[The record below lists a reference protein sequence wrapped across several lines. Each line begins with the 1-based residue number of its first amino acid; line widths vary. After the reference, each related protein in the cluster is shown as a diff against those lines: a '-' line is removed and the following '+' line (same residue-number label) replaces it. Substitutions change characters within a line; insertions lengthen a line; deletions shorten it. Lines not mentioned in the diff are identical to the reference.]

1 MSNRLTFSLASLIL
15 MFALAL
21 VAMPAMAHDTD
32 SGDDAPGNQ
41 HGDPDGTTVDV
52 GTHTHDTAP
61 TVASIELVDVM
72 ARPADS
78 TDATD
83 DKVSTVRGS
92 IVQLVNDIDSTTAGD
107 PVIADGAAPGEFL
120 VKITFSEDVVEG
132 SPTAIPTDILAATAA
147 DLVAAELTVTA
158 REVEGGGANL
168 FGTGEI
174 TIAGIVHQVAG
185 ASNFPNPAGGGT
197 LTVVAAD
204 ATPGDGEIK
213 EDLKVFYVTFS
224 VPAAFF
230 GGQDGDTAAL
240 PIDLWVNVNEN
251 AVYTRTALNAQG
263 ETVYGE
269 GNEASDREQF
279 TIKSA
284 LEAVAVMAMPSA
296 TMVDGSTDI
305 VVTLSATTTIP
316 SLMASDFSVM
326 EGTTALTPVWDG
338 TAKTLTITPTGTG
351 DTTITVDPSTDGA
364 EKITFT
370 QVSVMV
376 DRTAPVVS
384 VGDPTPE
391 APMVGDEVTVDI
403 SVTGAGTDAATDAAV
418 ELSEI
423 SVVQTATTGS
433 AKTILQHG
441 YNATSGKVTFTPD
454 AASTVTVTVNAG
466 AVMDDVGNSS
476 AVATKDITVTAPAAA
491 VAVTATPA
499 ATTVNGS
506 TPIVVTLS
514 ATAPATVPSGLAATD
529 FSVMEGTT
537 ALTTSVWD
545 GTASTLTITPAGTG
559 DTTVTVD
566 PSTAGMAKISFTQVS
581 VMVDRTGPMVMIDTS
596 MVSSPMVGDEVTV
609 TVSAATDATQGAVA
623 LADITVMQDANG
635 VQSFLSPIYNAN
647 MGTVKFTPTAAGKVT
662 VTVAA
667 GAVMDAVGNGNDA
680 TSSDPITVAP
690 AREAVAVMATA
701 AATTVNGSTAIE
713 VTLSATA
720 PAMVPDDLMADDFAV
735 MEGETALT
743 PVVGA
748 KDATAGTVKLTI
760 TPAGTGDTTVT
771 VDPSTTGAAKISF
784 AQVSVMVDRT
794 GPMVAFSGGTGAKAN
809 APVMVT
815 ITVTGAATGEAI
827 AVGDIGV
834 VQTLSDGT
842 AKVLEHTYNAGAVTF
857 TPDAMSTVVVSVDA
871 NAVMDAVGN
880 GNDET
885 STVPAINVA
894 AADAPPDVT
903 APTVT
908 VTAGTQSGRTLPV
921 TFVVADETALGTG
934 TDATLEV
941 TTDAT
946 TNEITVTGG
955 TLGTLTASTTTS
967 GAYTADITIDY
978 DVTTVTVAVVA
989 GAVKDA
995 AATPNPS
1002 AAVSMDFTVTATP
1015 MPPAELA
1022 DGTFKIPAKSY
1033 IIIVH
1038 DEMSMGLPASITMME
1053 WAAMPDLEALLF
1065 GGGTVLLTTDKAT
1078 TLDRDDK
1085 ADTAAE
1091 AAKKRDAL
1099 ITEVMAAVNNAK
1111 KGQTSYTGHQW
1122 IELYNNLP
1130 VEITVT
1136 LRAIKGRETAT
1147 NSLDAGADEIRLDRL
1162 SNQVGEGW
1170 TFEGLGQNGYDAGVA
1185 ETRVDFVSFYRSQ
1198 RAGDKDG
1205 HVKGHWATST
1215 EVYLAGHKGTPG
1227 AAERKAATI
1236 VKKTELTVG
1245 PVIFSEISNRTSID
1259 HEWIEL
1265 RNKSDAE
1272 QNMKNRRI
1280 SIVTAVGSDATLFD
1294 FGDADAKIPAGEV
1307 LLLPFTDPSGDPN
1320 HPLAAGWNID
1330 KNAANQVNGVGA
1342 HSPRYLLLKDAGK
1355 RVLNE
1360 DFDTNDEGLPN
1371 DGEFVLILRT
1381 RAHGDDVG
1389 KDTNIWDIAGYSTK
1403 LKVDAAT
1410 AGFTNLWP
1418 LKGGVNSATITRNKL
1433 EKGKVHRRQHENVW
1447 GTWSDNGKDDH
1458 DDRGAFRDIGWTG
1471 VGYKRNASAGGENGG
1486 TPGYNHGDSQGAG
1499 TAATDAVIISEVM
1512 YDADRNLPQWI
1523 ELQNMSQTVG
1533 VNVDGWRLFVSNY
1546 AYEADGTT
1554 EYADAALS
1562 YNIDIKG
1569 RIPPGQTY
1577 LIVSNGS
1584 RHNTQL
1590 PGGRIHNLRKGRG
1603 PTMLNPN
1610 GFYLTLKANAGDLNK
1625 PQDHQLADAVGNL
1638 ADPKT
1643 ITSRRTDAQSYAPL
1657 AWNLPSGMDDKG
1669 NRVSIARKTTKDT
1682 DTQDRRIELIDL
1694 EKTGVSESG
1703 WIPSN
1708 VDPRTSRLEETYYGH
1723 DSDIGSP
1730 GATVGSVLPVSL
1742 SKFRPERLDDGS
1754 IRIVWIT
1761 ESELNNAGF
1770 NILRSEKRDGEY
1782 KQINTK
1788 LIAGQ
1793 GTTSERTTYTHTDTS
1808 AKPNVIYYYQIQDVS
1823 LDGKV
1828 QTLRL
1833 SRLKGNVTA
1842 EGKLTTTWGELK
1854 ALR

>member
-15 MFALAL
+15 MFALGLIFAPMS
-21 VAMPAMAHDTD
+21 VMAHDTVPD
-32 SGDDAPGNQ
+32 VDADPATQGNQ
-41 HGDPDGTTVDV
+41 HGGPTSGTDIPSPAKTV
-52 GTHTHDTAP
+52 GTHTHDGAP
-61 TVASIELVDVM
+61 TVESIDLVDVM
-72 ARPADS
+72 AYPAG
-78 TDATD
+78 TDNSSDLTMLS
-83 DKVSTVRGS
+83 KSSTVRGS
-92 IVQLVNDIDSTTAGD
+92 IVQLVVDVDAAIPAIAAADAAGQ
-107 PVIADGAAPGEFL
+107 FL
-120 VKITFSEDVVEG
+120 VKITFSEDVYGG
-132 SPTAIPTDILAATAA
+132 SPTAIPTDSLAATAT
-147 DLVAAELTVTA
+147 DLAAAGLTVTA
-158 REVEGGGANL
+158 VETGGGADL
-168 FGTGEI
+168 FGGGTDEISATIVRQLTGQ
-174 TIAGIVHQVAG
+174 TI
-185 ASNFPNPAGGGT
+185 PNPDGSGGT

-213 EDLKVFYVTFS
+213 EDLKVFYVTFE
-224 VPAAFF
+224 VPAALF
-230 GGQDGDTAAL
+230 TAGAEL
-240 PIDLWVNVNEN
+240 PIDLWVNVDED

-269 GNEASDREQF
+269 GNDESDREMF

-284 LEAVAVMAMPSA
+284 LEAVTVTATPSA
-296 TMVDGSTDI
+296 TTVDGSTDI
-305 VVTLSATTTIP
+305 VLTLSATTTIP

-326 EGTTALTPVWDG
+326 EGTTALTPVWDDE
-338 TAKTLTITPTGTG
+338 ANTLTITPPAGTA
-351 DTTITVDPSTDGA
+351 DTTITVDPSTDGMA
-364 EKITFT
+364 KISFT

-376 DRTAPVVS
+376 DRTAPMVTI
-384 VGDPTPE
+384 GDPTPA
-391 APMVGDEVTVDI
+391 APMAGDEVTVVVSVDGTAGSTDI
-403 SVTGAGTDAATDAAV
+403 D
-418 ELSEI
+418 LSEI
-423 SVVQTATTGS
+423 SVTQDVSGTS
-433 AKTILQHG
+433 SVLVHS
-441 YNATSGKVTFTPD
+441 YDATSGEVKFTPT
-454 AASTVTVTVNAG
+454 AASMVTVTVDAG

-506 TPIVVTLS
+506 TDIVVTLS
-514 ATAPATVPSGLAATD
+514 ATAPAMVPSGLMASD
-529 FSVMEGTT
+529 FTVMEGTT
-537 ALTTSVWD
+537 ALTDGVEWD
-545 GTASTLTITPAGTG
+545 DEANTLTITPAGTG

-566 PSTAGMAKISFTQVS
+566 PSTAGMAKITFDQVS
-581 VMVDRTGPMVMIDTS
+581 VMVDRTGPMVTIDTS

-609 TVSAATDATQGAVA
+609 TVSADDDASGEIA
-623 LADITVMQDANG
+623 LGDITVMQDANG
-635 VQSFLSPIYNAN
+635 VQSFLSPIYNAK
-647 MGTVKFTPTAAGKVT
+647 MGTVKFTPTAAGTVT

-667 GAVMDAVGNGNDA
+667 DAVMDAVDNGNA
-680 TSSDPITVAP
+680 ETTSTAITVAP
-690 AREAVAVMATA
+690 AREAVAVMAMA
-701 AATTVNGSTAIE
+701 AAATVNGSTDIE

-720 PAMVPDDLMADDFAV
+720 PAMVPSDLMASDFSV
-735 MEGETALT
+735 MEGDTALT
-743 PVVGA
+743 PVVGD

-771 VDPSTTGAAKISF
+771 VDPSAAGMAKISF

-794 GPMVAFSGGTGAKAN
+794 GPMVAFSGGTGAKADT
-809 APVMVT
+809 AVTVT
-815 ITVTGAATGEAI
+815 ITVTGAATDEMI

-842 AKVLEHTYNAGAVTF
+842 AKVLSHTYNTGVVTF
-857 TPDAMSTVVVSVDA
+857 TPDAASTVTVTVDA

-880 GNDET
+880 GNAET
-885 STVPAINVA
+885 ATDPAINVA

-903 APTVT
+903 APTVM

-921 TFVVADETALGTG
+921 TFTVADETALGTG

-941 TTDAT
+941 TTDPT
-946 TNEITVTGG
+946 TTEITVTGG
-955 TLGTLTASTTTS
+955 TLGMLTASTTTA

-978 DVTTVTVAVVA
+978 DVTTVTVAVAA
-989 GAVKDA
+989 GAVKDSSD
-995 AATPNPS
+995 NPS
-1002 AAVSMDFTVTATP
+1002 AAVSEEFTVTATSA
-1015 MPPAELA
+1015 PPAELA

-1033 IIIVH
+1033 IIIAH
-1038 DEMSMGLPASITMME
+1038 DEMSTGLPASITPMT

-1065 GGGTVLLTTDKAT
+1065 GGGTLLLTTDKST
-1078 TLDRDDK
+1078 LLDRDDK
-1085 ADTAAE
+1085 ADTDAV

-1099 ITEVMAAVNNAK
+1099 ITEVMAAVNLAK
-1111 KGQTSYTGHQW
+1111 KGQASYTGHQW

-1147 NSLDAGADEIRLDRL
+1147 NPLDAGADEIRLDRL
-1162 SNQVGEGW
+1162 SNQVGSGW
-1170 TFEGLGQNGYDAGVA
+1170 TFEGLGQNGYDAGVP

-1245 PVIFSEISNRTSID
+1245 PVIFNEISNRESID

-1280 SIVTAVGSDATLFD
+1280 SIVTAVGSDVTVFD
-1294 FGDADAKIPAGEV
+1294 FGDADAKIPAKGV

-1342 HSPRYLLLKDAGK
+1342 HSPRYLVLKDAGK

-1360 DFDTNDEGLPN
+1360 DFDTANEGLPN
-1371 DGEFVLILRT
+1371 NGEFVLILRT

-1389 KDTNIWDIAGYSTK
+1389 KDTNIWDIAGFSTK

-1418 LKGGVNSATITRNKL
+1418 LKGNVNEAKITRNKL

-1471 VGYKRNASAGGENGG
+1471 IGYKRNASAGGENGG
-1486 TPGYNHGDSQGAG
+1486 TPGYNHSASQSAGAD
-1499 TAATDAVIISEVM
+1499 ATGAVIISEVM
-1512 YDADRNLPQWI
+1512 YDPSRNLPQWI
-1523 ELQNMSQTVG
+1523 ELQNMSNTVG
-1533 VNVDGWRLFVSNY
+1533 VNVDGWRLFVANH
-1546 AYEADGTT
+1546 ALNADGTDY
-1554 EYADAALS
+1554 EGADLS

-1590 PGGRIHNLRKGRG
+1590 PNGRIHNLRKGRG
-1603 PTMLNPN
+1603 AKLLNPN

-1625 PQDHQLADAVGNL
+1625 PQDHQLADTAGNL
-1638 ADPKT
+1638 AAPDT
-1643 ITSRRTDAQSYAPL
+1643 LTSRRTDAQSFADL
-1657 AWNLPSGMDDKG
+1657 AWTLPSGMDDSG
-1669 NRVSIARKTTKDT
+1669 NRVSIARRTSAK
-1682 DTQDRRIELIDL
+1682 LIDMGTD
-1694 EKTGVSESG
+1694 EAG
-1703 WIPSN
+1703 WVGSDLDI
-1708 VDPRTSRLEETYYGH
+1708 RTSRLEETYYGH
-1723 DSDIGSP
+1723 NSDIGSP
-1730 GATVGSVLPVSL
+1730 GTTVGSVLPVGL

-1754 IRIVWIT
+1754 IVIRWIT
-1761 ESELNNAGF
+1761 DSELNNAGF
-1770 NILRSEKRDGEY
+1770 NILRSETRDGEFT
-1782 KQINTK
+1782 KLNTK

-1793 GTTSERTTYTHTDTS
+1793 GTTSERTTYTYTDPS

-1823 LDGKV
+1823 LDGQV

-1833 SRLKGNVTA
+1833 SRLKGNVSPD
-1842 EGKLTTTWGELK
+1842 GKLTTTWGELK
-1854 ALR
+1854 ALQ